1 MKPFSISKV
10 YLNEHDERVIDI
22 NPLPEKYCNFDC
34 IFCPLGKTQVKTDE
48 SHEFEETGTFLEK
61 LEEALTKNSV
71 DMVFI
76 DPDGELFCQSRISEI
91 VDLIKGHDVKIRI
104 ISNGYLFNRI
114 DPQAVLNRCD
124 EVIGEVAVTTEEEFQ
139 KMQRPL
145 PGYTLE
151 SLVSNMS
158 AFNRQY
164 QGKFILDITIL
175 KNYSDSAG
183 DIETFRK
190 FIDQIKP
197 DEIYVHTPE
206 KPHLRSAFGIDET
219 RLREISARLERAIK
233 GNKSG

>member
-34 IFCPLGKTQVKTDE
+34 VFCPLGRTRVKTDE
-48 SHEFEETGTFLEK
+48 PHDLEETGTFLEK
-61 LEEALTKNSV
+61 LEEALTKKSV

-76 DPDGELFCQSRISEI
+76 NPDGELFCQSRISEI
-91 VDLIKGHDVKIRI
+91 VDLIKGNGVKIRI
-104 ISNGYLFNRI
+104 ISNGYLFKRI
-114 DPQAVLNRCD
+114 DFQAVLNRCD
-124 EVIGEVAVTTEEEFQ
+124 EVIGEVAVTTEEKFQ
-139 KMQRPL
+139 KIQRPL
-145 PGYTLE
+145 PGYTLK
-151 SLVSNMS
+151 SLVSNMA
-158 AFNRQY
+158 AFNMQY
-164 QGKFILDITIL
+164 EGKFILDITIL
-175 KNYSDSAG
+175 RNYSDSAG

-190 FIDQIKP
+190 FIDQINP

-219 RLREISARLERAIK
+219 KLREISARLERAIK